1 MIPPKAPY
9 GTGVW
14 RAIPTCGS
22 LRRVTAS
29 TTAFDRLSQARVQ
42 IVRAA
47 ISLAGA
53 QALMRFTIDD
63 AAKAGRPSD
72 DLKALLSDVRAQL
85 EIANES
91 LDVMLRKLAEI
102 ETGSLG

>member
-1 MIPPKAPY
+1 
-9 GTGVW
+9 
-14 RAIPTCGS
+14 
-22 LRRVTAS
+22 
-29 TTAFDRLSQARVQ
+29 
-42 IVRAA
+42 
-47 ISLAGA
+47 
-53 QALMRFTIDD
+53 MRFTIDD